1 MWAKAYYR
9 KQLDKA
15 LKTATVSS
23 FIHGFLFIY
32 LFSLSRVT
40 FLSVF
45 IMLPGIRSGVNSSSS
60 AGDRKIFW
68 LRAYK
73 SPMIAAHPRA
83 RYSPDTEIVAM
94 ATLTAGQRQA
104 QYNTKEAESGSGR
117 VAYPFDNKK
126 CKHAIALWLMSI
138 TDWNQHRSQRHMHP
152 HKLPTPT

>member
-1 MWAKAYYR
+1 MQRHSSESMQAKAYYR
-9 KQLDKA
+9 KQLDKE
-15 LKTATVSS
+15 LKTAIC
-23 FIHGFLFIY
+23 FYPWIFIY
-32 LFSLSRVT
+32 LFYLSHVT

-45 IMLPGIRSGVNSSSS
+45 MLLPGIRSAVNSSSS

-104 QYNTKEAESGSGR
+104 QHNTKEAERGSGR
-117 VAYPFDNKK
+117 VAYPFDNKNG
-126 CKHAIALWLMSI
+126 KHAIA
-138 TDWNQHRSQRHMHP
+138 Q
-152 HKLPTPT
+152 